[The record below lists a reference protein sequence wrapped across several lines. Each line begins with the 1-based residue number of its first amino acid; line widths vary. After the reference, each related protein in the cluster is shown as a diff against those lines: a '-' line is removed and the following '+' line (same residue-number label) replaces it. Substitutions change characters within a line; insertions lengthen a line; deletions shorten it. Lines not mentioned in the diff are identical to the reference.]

1 MFIQLLSSS
10 ESTRSEKKSRSWNL
24 NKNKKKLC
32 YTRRS
37 DGRRNRILKIKLKNE
52 IFEQWCGAK
61 TVGEIILFY
70 EIRILHRTVPAHHK
84 LKLTVK
90 RSGPWRRQRKIFN
103 PNDFLLFWMWKYFYL
118 NEFSMRALRLPPY
131 TFNETTNLSFKIEI
145 NVEKGAGKCSVSA
158 MDESKKKNKT
168 KKVCRLFEEVIKS
181 WVHFLK

>member
-10 ESTRSEKKSRSWNL
+10 ESTRREKKSRSWNL

-37 DGRRNRILKIKLKNE
+37 GGKRNRILKIKLKNE
-52 IFEQWCGAK
+52 IFEQWCEAK
-61 TVGEIILFY
+61 TVEEIILFY

-118 NEFSMRALRLPPY
+118 NEFSIRSLRLPPF
-131 TFNETTNLSFKIEI
+131 TFNETTNLSFKFEI
-145 NVEKGAGKCSVSA
+145 NVEKGQETALSPQKG
-158 MDESKKKNKT
+158 ESKKKNKT